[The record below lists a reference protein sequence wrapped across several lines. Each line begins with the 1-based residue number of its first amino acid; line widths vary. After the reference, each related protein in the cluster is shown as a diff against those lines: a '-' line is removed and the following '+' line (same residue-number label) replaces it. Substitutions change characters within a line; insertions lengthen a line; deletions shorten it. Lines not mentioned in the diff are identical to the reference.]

1 MDKALNSKVTTH
13 LQHYALYWG
22 VSYIE
27 KLEPKSIWTKEVAAV
42 DDCVFDRKAHCW
54 KFVKIISYLLEL
66 LDKWLHKTYTPHNTW
81 HSPLST
87 LHLYLCQ
94 LRKAVAKSLLMP
106 THESTPAVI
115 TFVQYK

>member
-1 MDKALNSKVTTH
+1 MHSI
-13 LQHYALYWG
+13 G

-66 LDKWLHKTYTPHNTW
+66 LDKWPPQNLHATTHGI
-81 HSPLST
+81 H
-87 LHLYLCQ
+87 LCQ
-94 LRKAVAKSLLMP
+94 HF
-106 THESTPAVI
+106 TSTFAS
-115 TFVQYK
+115 